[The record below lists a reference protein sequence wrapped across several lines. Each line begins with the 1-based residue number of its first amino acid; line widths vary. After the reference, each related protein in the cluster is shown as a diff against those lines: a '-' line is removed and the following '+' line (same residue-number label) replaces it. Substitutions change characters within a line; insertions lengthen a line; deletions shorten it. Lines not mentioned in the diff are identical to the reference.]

1 MHLGHRLRR
10 QPNGATGIVLSGLL
24 KHCFLIYRKKAYEN
38 AAEGTDSVSSSIT
51 YTLGAN
57 VENLSLTGAAVISG
71 TGNELAN
78 GIAGNDAANVLAGL
92 GGNDTLTGLGGNDTL
107 DGGAGADAM
116 AGGAGNDAYVVD
128 NAGDAIT
135 EASGEGT
142 DEVRSTLSY
151 TLGVNVENLTL
162 SGTAAVAGYGNEG
175 ANVLTGNSGNNEL
188 WGQGETIPCW
198 AWAATTSCMEPR
210 VPMRCWGVRVTTV
223 TMSARRGDTVTEA
236 SAEGTDSVF
245 SNLSYTLGANL
256 ESLTLLAAAGA
267 IDGAGN
273 ELANILTGN
282 ETDNAL
288 SGLVGNDTLNGG
300 GGNDSL
306 DGGAGADKMAG
317 AVGNDIYIV
326 DNAADMVTENASAGT
341 DEVRASVTVTLGAN
355 VENLSLTGTS
365 ALNGTGNALANVL
378 TGNSAANVLSG
389 LAGNDTLVGGAGADS
404 LAGGTGSDTAG
415 YSTSPSAVN
424 VSLATN
430 TGSGGDAQGD
440 TLSGIEN
447 LKGSAF
453 ADTLTGDIAANVLR
467 GDLGNDTIYG
477 GDGNDSLD
485 GDIGL
490 FEFLDLGGNDTLYGG
505 AGNDSISGGHA
516 DDTIYGEGGDDYLAG
531 GYNTDQSDPGRNV
544 LYGGAG
550 NDFLT
555 EGILMAGG
563 PGNDTYGQIEGV
575 LEAVGE
581 GIDSVQNW
589 FTCTLPA
596 NVENLTL
603 IGSPGG
609 DMPVDATGN
618 ELRNVSPATVKRMFS
633 RGLPER
639 RARRERRFDTA
650 LFSGAVASYT
660 SPRMGRRSPSP
671 VRTGPTPSRTS
682 SSSTS
687 QISPSQSPIA
697 AISIRSSISTKI
709 PMSPQPQSIRS
720 PITAARVGR
729 RGAIRTRAWTWPRVD
744 GLEYIASYG
753 DLMAGFGANKAAG
766 YQHFATHGLFED
778 RTTTF
783 DGLEYIA
790 SYTDVLEL
798 AGGELRW
805 RRHALHPAWVQR
817 GPVGQLRRPGVHRV
831 LRGPAQRVW
840 GECRCWGHALHPAWL
855 VGGQNDY
862 L

>member
-188 WGQGETIPCW
+188 WGQGGDDTLLGLGGNDILHGTAGADAMLGGAGNDSYYVGE
-198 AWAATTSCMEPR
+198 A
-210 VPMRCWGVRVTTV
+210 
-223 TMSARRGDTVTEA
+223 GDTVTEA

-589 FTCTLPA
+589 LTCTLPA

-618 ELRNVSPATVKRMFS
+618 ELQNVLTGNSEANVLS
-633 RGLPER
+633 GLAGTTRSTGAPDSIPHSSAAR
-639 RARRERRFDTA
+639 WRAI
-650 LFSGAVASYT
+650 T

-687 QISPSQSPIA
+687 PISPSQSPIA
-697 AISIRSSISTKI
+697 AISIRSSISTRI

-729 RGAIRTRAWTWPRVD
+729 RGAIRTRAWTWPRSMD
-744 GLEYIASYG
+744 SSTSPPTAI
-753 DLMAGFGANKAAG
+753 
-766 YQHFATHGLFED
+766 
-778 RTTTF
+778 
-783 DGLEYIA
+783 
-790 SYTDVLEL
+790 
-798 AGGELRW
+798 
-805 RRHALHPAWVQR
+805 
-817 GPVGQLRRPGVHRV
+817 
-831 LRGPAQRVW
+831 
-840 GECRCWGHALHPAWL
+840 
-855 VGGQNDY
+855 
-862 L
+862 